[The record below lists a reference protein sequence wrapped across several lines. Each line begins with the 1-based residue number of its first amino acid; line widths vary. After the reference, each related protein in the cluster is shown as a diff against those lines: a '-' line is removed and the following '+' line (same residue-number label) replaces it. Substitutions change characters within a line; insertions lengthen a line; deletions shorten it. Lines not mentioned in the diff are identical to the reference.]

1 MEYTTKTTKHD
12 LAQRLSVEIIDA
24 SGETLPLEAE
34 FKYSPLDPFA
44 VTAIFITGP
53 HEVEWT
59 FGRDLL
65 ARGIYEPTGEGDVHV
80 RPCLS
85 DDGRAVIVLE
95 LSSHEGHAVL
105 QIEAEAITSFVE
117 KMSRVVRPGAESAQL
132 DLDNEIAAFLR
143 SEAC

>member
-1 MEYTTKTTKHD
+1 MDYTTKTTKHD
-12 LAQRLSVEIIDA
+12 LAQRLTVEIIDA

-65 ARGIYEPTGEGDVHV
+65 ARGLYEPTGEGDVHV

-85 DDGRAVIVLE
+85 EDGHAVIMLE
-95 LSSHEGHAVL
+95 LSSHEGQALL
-105 QIEAEAITSFVE
+105 QIEASAVTAFVE
-117 KMSRVVRPGAESAQL
+117 KMSRLVHPGAEFAQV
-132 DLDNEIAAFLR
+132 DLDSEIAAFLR